1 MKFTKKGIALALL
14 IGLSPA
20 AVFVAQAARDGHH
33 WKMSDDARERMHE
46 GRIAAAKATLKLSA
60 EQEKLWAPVEEQVR
74 AAYKARAERHAERK
88 KRKEERRAER
98 KKDDDKS
105 DRKRERR
112 NIAERY
118 ERMAKRMSEK
128 SSMMTAFSSA
138 FSPFYASL
146 SEEQKDVIGP
156 VMRDLKVAGKH
167 GHRRGWHH
175 KRWNDGGWGKRWHHG
190 KGDHDKRHGKADAA
204 DEAPSGDDEQSE

>member
-1 MKFTKKGIALALL
+1 MRFTKKGIALALL

-20 AVFVAQAARDGHH
+20 AVFVAQAARDGH
-33 WKMSDDARERMHE
+33 WKMSADARERLQD
-46 GRIAAAKATLKLSA
+46 GRIAAAKATLKLTP

-74 AAYKARAERHAERK
+74 SAYKARADRHAARK

-98 KKDDDKS
+98 RNDDDKS

-118 ERMAKRMSEK
+118 ERMAKRLSEK
-128 SSMMTAFSSA
+128 SERMSAFSSA

-146 SEEQKDVIGP
+146 SDEQKDVIGP
-156 VMRDLKVAGKH
+156 VMRDLKVMGKR
-167 GHRRGWHH
+167 GHRGRHH
-175 KRWNDGGWGKRWHHG
+175 KRWHDGGWGKRWHDDDG
-190 KGDHDKRHGKADAA
+190 KRAHHKRHNKADAA
-204 DEAPSGDDEQSE
+204 EETSDGDSE

>member
-33 WKMSDDARERMHE
+33 WKMSADARERLQE
-46 GRIAAAKATLKLSA
+46 GKIAAAKAALKLSS
-60 EQEKLWAPVEEQVR
+60 EQEALWAPVEEQVR
-74 AAYKARAERHAERK
+74 ASYKARAERRAERK

-98 KKDDDKS
+98 KKDDDKA

-118 ERMAKRMSEK
+118 ERMAKRMSERAERL
-128 SSMMTAFSSA
+128 SAFSSA

-146 SEEQKDVIGP
+146 SDEQKDVIGP
-156 VMRDLKVAGKH
+156 VMRELKVAGKH

-175 KRWNDGGWGKRWHHG
+175 KRWHDGGWGKRWHHG
-190 KGDHDKRHGKADAA
+190 KGGHHKGQDKPGAA
-204 DEAPSGDDEQSE
+204 DDAPAGDEEQGE